1 MKNSFNKKILEKAY
15 EWIKDNNKI
24 VMITVV
30 ETWGSSPKPIGSKMI
45 VNENKEFFGS
55 VSGGCIESFII
66 QESLE
71 IIKKNESFKIKKF
84 KISDESAWNVGLSCG
99 GEITVYLEE
108 MSFREKALEQII
120 QKQKNKLEFAL
131 LTNLSTG
138 ENEIFEKNKPL
149 NKNFEKFTDQ
159 INSYYLSKNN
169 GMLKDT
175 NIFIECYNNPLKVI
189 IVGAVHI
196 AQYLTDFADKFDFE
210 IYIIDPRNYFGTKE
224 RFPNVEIINEWPNEA
239 FKKIKT
245 DSNCALIGLT
255 HDPKIDDPALQYAL
269 RENFFYIGALGS
281 KKTHE
286 NRCDRLKKAGF
297 TRSEIESIH
306 GPIGIKLGGKSAP
319 EIALSII
326 AQLVNELY
334 KNKIL

>member
-1 MKNSFNKKILEKAY
+1 MKNSFNNKILEKAY
-15 EWIKDNNKI
+15 EWIKCNQKI
-24 VMITVV
+24 VVITVV
-30 ETWGSSPKPIGSKMI
+30 ETWGSSPRPIASKMI

-55 VSGGCIESFII
+55 VSGGCVESFII

-71 IIKKNESFKIKKF
+71 IIKKNDSFKIKKF

-169 GMLKDT
+169 GMLIDT

-189 IVGAVHI
+189 IIGAVHI

-245 DSNCALIGLT
+245 NSNCALIGLT

-269 RENFFYIGALGS
+269 KNNFFYIGALGS

-286 NRCDRLKKAGF
+286 KRCDRLKNAGF
-297 TRSEIESIH
+297 TRSEIDSIH

-326 AQLVNELY
+326 AQLVNEIY
-334 KNKIL
+334 KK

>member
-1 MKNSFNKKILEKAY
+1 MN
-15 EWIKDNNKI
+15 
-24 VMITVV
+24 
-30 ETWGSSPKPIGSKMI
+30 
-45 VNENKEFFGS
+45 
-55 VSGGCIESFII
+55 
-66 QESLE
+66 
-71 IIKKNESFKIKKF
+71 
-84 KISDESAWNVGLSCG
+84 
-99 GEITVYLEE
+99 
-108 MSFREKALEQII
+108 FRGKALEQII

-138 ENEIFEKNKPL
+138 ENEIFEKSKSL

-169 GMLKDT
+169 GMIKDT

-189 IVGAVHI
+189 IIGAVHI

-239 FKKIKT
+239 LKKIKT
-245 DSNCALIGLT
+245 NSNCALIVLT

-269 RENFFYIGALGS
+269 KKNFFYIGALGS

-286 NRCDRLKKAGF
+286 KRCDRLKNAGF
-297 TRSEIESIH
+297 TRSEIDSIH

-326 AQLVNELY
+326 AQLVNEIY
-334 KNKIL
+334 KK

>member
-15 EWIKDNNKI
+15 EWIKDNQKI
-24 VMITVV
+24 VIITVV
-30 ETWGSSPKPIGSKMI
+30 ETWGSSPKPIASKMI

-71 IIKKNESFKIKKF
+71 VIKKNDSFKIKKF
-84 KISDESAWNVGLSCG
+84 KISNESAWNVNLSCG

-108 MSFREKALEQII
+108 MNFREKILEQIM

-138 ENEIFEKNKPL
+138 ENEIFEKKKPL

-169 GMLKDT
+169 GVIKDS

-189 IVGAVHI
+189 IIGAVHI

-224 RFPNVEIINEWPNEA
+224 RFPNVKIINEWPNEA
-239 FKKIKT
+239 FQKIKI

-269 RENFFYIGALGS
+269 KKKFFYIGALGS

-286 NRCDRLKKAGF
+286 KRCDRLKKAGF
-297 TRSEIESIH
+297 TRSEIASIH
-306 GPIGIKLGGKSAP
+306 GPIGINLGGKSAP

-326 AQLVNELY
+326 AQLVNEIY
-334 KNKIL
+334 KK

>member
-55 VSGGCIESFII
+55 VSGGCVESFII

-71 IIKKNESFKIKKF
+71 IIKKNDSFKIKKF

-169 GMLKDT
+169 GMIKDT

-189 IVGAVHI
+189 IIGAVHI
-196 AQYLTDFADKFDFE
+196 AQYLTDFANKLDFE
-210 IYIIDPRNYFGTKE
+210 IYIIDPRSYFGTQK
-224 RFPNVEIINEWPNEA
+224 RFPNVRVIKEWPNEA
-239 FKKIKT
+239 FKKIRT
-245 DSNCALIGLT
+245 NSNCALIGLT
-255 HDPKIDDPALQYAL
+255 HDPKIDDMALRYAL
-269 RENFFYIGALGS
+269 KKKFFYIGALGS
-281 KKTHE
+281 KETHKK
-286 NRCDRLKKAGF
+286 RCNRLKKAGF
-297 TRSEIESIH
+297 TRLQINSIH
-306 GPIGIKLGGKSAP
+306 GPIGIKLGGKSAS

-326 AQLVNELY
+326 AQLVNERY
-334 KNKIL
+334 KK